1 MKWFSNW
8 IYKQYQKGRDLN
20 EDSIA
25 CESPRLKRDSY
36 SIDARGMN
44 FTIHR
49 ADGGHVVEMR
59 VYDRKRDEN
68 EIKLHV
74 ITDDK
79 DLGEELGKIITFSN
93 LRS

>member
-1 MKWFSNW
+1 MKWLSNW

-20 EDSIA
+20 ENIV
-25 CESPRLKRDSY
+25 CETKPMLRRDSHG
-36 SIDARGMN
+36 IDARGMN